1 MAWRIEERDDP
12 AVPDLD
18 VVCADVL
25 RDASGLAGNNVG
37 LADIIQQRRLAVV
50 DMSHHRHHRRTR
62 YEVFRRLLRLN
73 RDRLRTVFFF
83 TLRFEIEFAGDDF
96 DLIEI
101 ESLIHRHHHA
111 EFFEAEGDD
120 IGCAHFQ
127 HVREF

>member
-1 MAWRIEERDDP
+1 MARRIEERDDP
-12 AVPDLD
+12 VVPDLD

-25 RDASGLAGNNVG
+25 RDASRLAGNDVG

-50 DMSHHRHHRRTR
+50 DMSHHCHHRRTR
-62 YEVFRRLLRLN
+62 YEVFRQLLRLDHDS
-73 RDRLRTVFFF
+73 RRTVFFF
-83 TLRFEIEFAGDDF
+83 ALRFEIEFAGDDF

-111 EFFEAEGDD
+111 KFFEAEGDD
-120 IGCAHFQ
+120 IGRAHSQ